1 MKKFS
6 TTVVERRK
14 RFQESMTT
22 HPMETAWASEAI
34 FFIHAEEIEGEK
46 AELEAAVQIS
56 PDGVNWIDEG
66 TSFNCISQIGTS
78 FVKVS
83 HFGGFLRLRGKITGE
98 EAAFRLTIHLV
109 LKE

>member
-14 RFQESMTT
+14 LFKDEMAT
-22 HPMETAWASEAI
+22 HPMEAAWASEAI
-34 FFIHAEEIEGEK
+34 FFIEAEEIEGQN
-46 AELEAAVQIS
+46 AELAVAVQIS
-56 PDGVNWIDEG
+56 PDGVNWVDEG
-66 TSFNCISQIGTS
+66 TFFDLISITGTT

-83 HFGGFLRLRGKITGE
+83 HFGGFLRLHGNITGKN
-98 EAAFRLTIHLV
+98 AAFRLTIHLV

>member
-14 RFQESMTT
+14 VFQEELTT
-22 HPMETAWASEAI
+22 HPMETAWASEAL
-34 FFIHAEEIEGEK
+34 FFIHAEEIEGQQ
-46 AELEAAVQIS
+46 AELTAAVQVS
-56 PDGVNWIDEG
+56 PDGVNWVDEG
-66 TSFNCISQIGTS
+66 TYFDLISETGTT

-83 HFGGFLRLRGKITGE
+83 HFGGFLRLHGTISGKN
-98 EAAFRLTIHLV
+98 AAFRLTVHLV